1 MKFQYCSDLHLEF
14 PENYDLL
21 IKEKKLKP
29 AADNLIIAGDLG
41 YLKLI
46 SEDKYD
52 TTKVDIRYE
61 DCFDD
66 AIQYLSDNWK
76 NVIIIPGNHEYYGDY
91 APCIKHM
98 RNPCKFHLKD
108 NVTLIEKSSI
118 RLEDDNC
125 VYIIAGGTMWT
136 VMPPEDMYCVEQQM
150 NDYHIIQ
157 YDDNYKFNGGYAA
170 RDCSNFAYAM
180 YDILGT
186 KEYRDD
192 LANKIFFE
200 NTDNERKCKLHK
212 AIIVSHHCPIEKG
225 LKNWYQIKNC
235 GPWAREIAMQ
245 MKHGYYC
252 DMSKTI
258 KKIQPDVW
266 IYGHTHA
273 TNKIKRGNTQFLEN
287 SMGYVAYGYN
297 DKFRFTKTFEL

>member
-14 PENYDLL
+14 PDNYDYL
-21 IKEKKLKP
+21 IKEKNLKP
-29 AADNLIIAGDLG
+29 SADNLIIAGDLA
-41 YLKLI
+41 YLYSKIDI
-46 SEDKYD
+46 SK
-52 TTKVDIRYE
+52 DIFVVRYE
-61 DCFDD
+61 DRFND

-91 APCIKHM
+91 APYMKHM
-98 RNPCKFHLKD
+98 HNPCRFYLKD
-108 NVTLIEKSSI
+108 NVILIEKSSI

-125 VYIIAGGTMWT
+125 VYTVAGGTMWT
-136 VMPPEDMYCVEQQM
+136 VMPPEDMYSVEHQM
-150 NDYHIIQ
+150 NDFSLIR

-170 RDCSNFAYAM
+170 RECARFAYAM

-186 KEYRDD
+186 KEYRDN
-192 LANKIFFE
+192 LANKVFFE
-200 NTDNERKCKLHK
+200 NTDNERKGKLHK

-235 GPWAREIAMQ
+235 GPWKRNISMQ

-258 KKIQPDVW
+258 KEIQPDVW

-273 TNKIKRGNTQFLEN
+273 TNSFTYKGTKFLEN
-287 SMGYVAYGYN
+287 SLGYLAYSHN
-297 DKFRFTKTFEL
+297 DKFKVNKTFEL

>member
-14 PENYDLL
+14 PDNYDLF

-29 AADNLIIAGDLG
+29 AADNLIIAGDLA
-41 YLKLI
+41 YLKLVT
-46 SEDKYD
+46 EDKCD
-52 TTKVDIRYE
+52 TTKVHIKYE
-61 DCFDD
+61 DRFDD

-76 NVIIIPGNHEYYGDY
+76 NVIIIPGNHEYYGEQ
-91 APCIKHM
+91 APSMHNMQYC
-98 RNPCKFHLKD
+98 RQFRLKS

-118 RLEDDNC
+118 RFEDDNC
-125 VYIIAGGTMWT
+125 VYTIAGGTMWT
-136 VMPPEDMYCVEQQM
+136 VMPAEDMYYVEQKM
-150 NDYHIIQ
+150 NDYRRIR
-157 YDDNYKFNGGYAA
+157 YDDDYKFNGGYAA
-170 RDCSNFAYAM
+170 RDCANFAYAM

-186 KEYRDD
+186 KEYRDS
-192 LANKIFFE
+192 LANRIFFE
-200 NTDNERKCKLHK
+200 NTDNERKGILHK

-235 GPWAREIAMQ
+235 GPWQRDMAMQ

-273 TNKIKRGNTQFLEN
+273 TNKIKCGNTQFLEN
-287 SMGYVAYGYN
+287 SMGYVAYGHN
-297 DKFRFTKTFEL
+297 DKFGFAKTFEI